1 MQGNLQNQINVLEE
15 RVAKLEQQLA
25 RVQNTDTV
33 VFNRIECRELRVISE
48 EGNPLVTLSAS
59 ADSES
64 GFVKVYGKTGEVLS
78 LICADDEGGIVS
90 VRPIGQ
96 GAPDRLGP
104 GGAEMHVDEHGNGFV
119 AALNPDGGV
128 RASLGVAYPDLGG
141 AGLVTVYGTVDNRE
155 RVVIGCNP
163 ETDSGSL
170 KMYSVTWQE
179 THSLESE
186 PCDLRL
192 IGAPPGYNSDFRGY
206 RRILERI
213 EGELQNEINEDQKHF
228 LNVKK
233 ETILRFLSQAES
245 NDSP

>member
-1 MQGNLQNQINVLEE
+1 MQDNMWNQIRALEE
-15 RVAKLEQQLA
+15 RIAELEQQLA
-25 RVQNTDTV
+25 RVQNTDPAA
-33 VFNRIECRELRVISE
+33 FNQIECRELRIVSE
-48 EGNPLVTLSAS
+48 EGRPLITLNAS
-59 ADSES
+59 KDSES
-64 GFVKVYGKTGEVLS
+64 GVVKVYGKTGEVLS

-96 GAPDRLGP
+96 GSPNRLGP

-128 RASLGVAYPDLGG
+128 RASLGVAFPDLGG
-141 AGLVTVYGTVDNRE
+141 AGLITVYGTVDNRE

-163 ETDSGSL
+163 ETDSGSI
-170 KMYSVTWQE
+170 KMYNVTWQE
-179 THSLESE
+179 THSLGSE

-192 IGAPPGYNSDFRGY
+192 ITPPPGYNSDLRGY
-206 RRILERI
+206 QDILGNIDEK
-213 EGELQNEINEDQKHF
+213 LQNETDEDQKYF

-233 ETILRFLSQAES
+233 EVILHFLSQAES

>member
-1 MQGNLQNQINVLEE
+1 MQGDLQNQINVLEE
-15 RVAKLEQQLA
+15 RIAELEQQLA
-25 RVQNTDTV
+25 RVQNTDPV
-33 VFNRIECRELRVISE
+33 VLNRIGCRELQIVSE
-48 EGNPLVTLSAS
+48 EGRPLITLSAS
-59 ADSES
+59 EDSES
-64 GFVKVYGKTGEVLS
+64 GVVKVYGKTGEVLS

-90 VRPIGQ
+90 VRPIGE
-96 GAPDRLGP
+96 GSPNHLGT

-192 IGAPPGYNSDFRGY
+192 IGAPPGYNSDLRGY
-206 RRILERI
+206 RHILERI
-213 EGELQNEINEDQKHF
+213 EGELQNEIDEDQKYS

-233 ETILRFLSQAES
+233 EIILDFLSRAEDNGS
-245 NDSP
+245 T